1 MAKIDGECCRPS
13 VGGIGLNS
21 NFITARPG
29 TKGQVSIDISSLLI
43 KLRLKSEISPCPR
56 SPDKCNDV
64 CRLPFR
70 GNRPT
75 FSVVYFAMIIY
86 VFCAPKHRHEGVLR
100 GFSRSHSS
108 RSRSGHCFHRSFLIT
123 RPPHHLPPSPS
134 LSPPSYLHLFTLTI
148 RSSVSSNDQVS
159 QRSAF
164 FQTRSADPPVPG
176 V

>member
-1 MAKIDGECCRPS
+1 MGG
-13 VGGIGLNS
+13 VGPNF

-29 TKGQVSIDISSLLI
+29 TKGQVFIDISSLLI

-70 GNRPT
+70 GNRPA

-86 VFCAPKHRHEGVLR
+86 VFYAPKHRHEGALR
-100 GFSRSHSS
+100 GYSQSHSS
-108 RSRSGHCFHRSFLIT
+108 RFRSGHCFHHSLSIT
-123 RPPHHLPPSPS
+123 RPPHHLPPSPN
-134 LSPPSYLHLFTLTI
+134 LSPLSYLHLFTPTI
-148 RSSVSSNDQVS
+148 RSFVSNHDQAS